1 MNKYFS
7 LLFIGIVLNCG
18 ISNTLFSQTKA
29 KIQDVQIRKDAD
41 NVLVTYDLINTKA
54 KERFDIRLLVIP
66 LDGEK
71 IYPKSTKGDVGRL
84 IKGGKNKSITWE
96 INKDQLYINEKIYA
110 EIRATFD
117 PDHVLPVSRGKA
129 LGLSAIMPGLGINRL
144 NKGEGAYWV
153 LGIAFYG
160 TGAASAYYYIQ
171 ANNTY
176 TNYLNTSDMEQR
188 NKFYDQ
194 SKDERLLAQI
204 FMYSAATIYVTNIIW
219 TLAQRNKTKSKT
231 QKLTVGGAFD
241 PVTSK
246 PMLSLGYK
254 F

>member
-1 MNKYFS
+1 MSKYFFI
-7 LLFIGIVLNCG
+7 LLLGITLNCG
-18 ISNTLFSQTKA
+18 TSNILFSQTKA

-71 IYPKSTKGDVGRL
+71 IYPKTTIGDVGSP
-84 IKGGKNKSITWE
+84 IKGGKNRSIIWE
-96 INKDQLYINEKIYA
+96 IDKDQRYINEKIYA
-110 EIRATFD
+110 EIQATPIID
-117 PDHVLPVSRGKA
+117 YIVPVSRGKA
-129 LGLSAIMPGLGINRL
+129 LGLSAIMPGLGITKL
-144 NKGEGAYWV
+144 NNGGAFWI
-153 LGIAFYG
+153 LGIGFYG
-160 TGAASAYYYIQ
+160 TAAASVYYYIQ
-171 ANNTY
+171 ANSTY
-176 TNYLNTSDMEQR
+176 DNYLNTSDMEQR
-188 NKFYDQ
+188 NKLYDQ

-231 QKLTVGGAFD
+231 PKLTVGGAFD

-246 PMLSLGYK
+246 PMLSFSYK